1 MEIYCDPIAL
11 LGTKSALPFCHKF
24 LMASAGFAV
33 TWLRYLHHQ
42 QHLFAKVPCGRIHRA
57 RCFSATWGDQEPPIF
72 RPKTASKTR
81 KGLELPDGW
90 REITSPARG
99 IYYAHDTGA
108 TQWDFPKGPPNQQEV
123 LRAQNERSQR
133 YGHRT
138 QQLGPGAT
146 VRLYGLERHPQLEGK
161 TGTCVQLDPDG
172 YVRVR
177 LATGELKAVK
187 MKNLMLVEPPPST
200 TSTRPTP
207 RPPPERNSDVPSKAT
222 WLKWPFLG
230 VTTVTT
236 VLVLFQYYQL
246 SEHDDGATHVEGPR
260 DAGTKVA
267 TSPPVVPAVALPAL
281 PQGWCEHLDPVT
293 GRLYYWKEADPTN
306 TVTWQRPERW
316 ETKKMAASF
325 GSLDFFEI
333 SMENTI

>member
-1 MEIYCDPIAL
+1 MNKLHLVFGNL
-11 LGTKSALPFCHKF
+11 LRSYSFIGTKSALPFCHRF
-24 LMASAGFAV
+24 LMASASRPAV
-33 TWLRYLHHQ
+33 TWVRSIHQ
-42 QHLFAKVPCGRIHRA
+42 QHLFAKVPSGCIQCV
-57 RCFSATWGDQEPPIF
+57 RCFSAWGDQEPPIF

-108 TQWDFPKGPPNQQEV
+108 TQWEFPKGPPNQQEV

-177 LATGELKAVK
+177 LASGELKAVK

-222 WLKWPFLG
+222 WLKWPLLG

-246 SEHDDGATHVEGPR
+246 SEHNHGATHVEGSK
-260 DAGTKVA
+260 DAGNKVA

-306 TVTWQRPERW
+306 TVTWQRPER
-316 ETKKMAASF
+316 
-325 GSLDFFEI
+325 
-333 SMENTI
+333 

>member
-1 MEIYCDPIAL
+1 
-11 LGTKSALPFCHKF
+11 
-24 LMASAGFAV
+24 MASAGFAV

-42 QHLFAKVPCGRIHRA
+42 QHLFAKVPRGRIHRA

-108 TQWDFPKGPPNQQEV
+108 TQWEFPKGPPNQQEV

-161 TGTCVQLDPDG
+161 TGTCMQLDPDG

-177 LATGELKAVK
+177 LASGELKAVK

-222 WLKWPFLG
+222 WLKWPLLG

-246 SEHDDGATHVEGPR
+246 SEHTQGTTHVEGSR
-260 DAGTKVA
+260 DAGNKVA

-281 PQGWCEHLDPVT
+281 PQGWCEHLDPAT

-306 TVTWQRPERW
+306 TVTWQRPER
-316 ETKKMAASF
+316 
-325 GSLDFFEI
+325 
-333 SMENTI
+333 